1 MVPKKRAKEGQTRL
15 LGKLGQTG
23 KGKKAK
29 ARRR

>member
-1 MVPKKRAKEGQTRL
+1 MAIPKKRAKEGQTRL

-29 ARRR
+29 PK